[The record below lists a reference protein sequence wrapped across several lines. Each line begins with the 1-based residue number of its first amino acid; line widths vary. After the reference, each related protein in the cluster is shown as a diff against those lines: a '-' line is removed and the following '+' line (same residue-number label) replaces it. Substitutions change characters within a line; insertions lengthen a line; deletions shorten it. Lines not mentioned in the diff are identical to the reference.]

1 MKESRVLKALG
12 LSSLDIQNMLMNG
25 MTMPEIAKKYKI
37 TYISLVQAFNI
48 QKKDF
53 KYIDYIQPK
62 KEVEDIKPVSF
73 TFDRLYTE
81 ESLNENELLAFYKYE
96 QKNKAY
102 FEQRTTIFQSL
113 SKSMAGG

>member
-1 MKESRVLKALG
+1 MG

-25 MTMPEIAKKYKI
+25 LTMPEIAKKYNI
-37 TYISLVQAFNI
+37 TYIALVQAFKI

-62 KEVEDIKPVSF
+62 EEVKDIKKVSF
-73 TFDRLYTE
+73 AFDKLYTE
-81 ESLNENELLAFYKYE
+81 ESLNENEVLAYYKYE

-102 FEQRTTIFQSL
+102 YD
-113 SKSMAGG
+113 

>member
-1 MKESRVLKALG
+1 
-12 LSSLDIQNMLMNG
+12 

-37 TYISLVQAFNI
+37 TYISLVQAYRI

-53 KYIDYIQPK
+53 KYIDYKQPE
-62 KEVEDIKPVSF
+62 KELEDIKTVSF
-73 TFDRLYTE
+73 GSDRLYTE

-102 FEQRTTIFQSL
+102 FDIN
-113 SKSMAGG
+113 

>member
-1 MKESRVLKALG
+1 
-12 LSSLDIQNMLMNG
+12 

-37 TYISLVQAFNI
+37 TYISLVQAYRI

-53 KYIDYIQPK
+53 KYIDYKQPK
-62 KEVEDIKPVSF
+62 KELEDIKTVSF
-73 TFDRLYTE
+73 GSDRLYTQ

-102 FEQRTTIFQSL
+102 FDIN
-113 SKSMAGG
+113 

>member
-1 MKESRVLKALG
+1 
-12 LSSLDIQNMLMNG
+12 

-37 TYISLVQAFNI
+37 TYISLVQAYRI

-53 KYIDYIQPK
+53 KYIDYKQPK
-62 KEVEDIKPVSF
+62 KELEDIKKVSF
-73 TFDRLYTE
+73 GSDRLYTE

-102 FEQRTTIFQSL
+102 FDFN
-113 SKSMAGG
+113 

>member
-12 LSSLDIQNMLMNG
+12 LSSLDIQNMLTNG
-25 MTMPEIAKKYKI
+25 MTMPKIAKKYKI
-37 TYISLVQAFNI
+37 TYISLVQAYRI

-53 KYIDYIQPK
+53 KYIDYKQPK
-62 KEVEDIKPVSF
+62 KELEDIKTVSF
-73 TFDRLYTE
+73 GSDRLYTE

-102 FEQRTTIFQSL
+102 FEQRTTLF
-113 SKSMAGG
+113 